1 MPVHSL
7 RLHPGVIFIASL
19 IAAALLEDRYP
30 AALGLPFPANVVIA
44 GVFMALFA
52 ATLFWGIW
60 ALNHAKTPSEPNQ
73 EPTAIVTFGPFRYS
87 RNPMYL
93 SLVIMGIAWACLVSS
108 GWFLVSTAAVFLLLN
123 FVVIPREE
131 TALTRRF
138 PQEFA
143 EWSVRTRRWL

>member
-1 MPVHSL
+1 M
-7 RLHPGVIFIASL
+7 RLHPGVIFLAGL
-19 IAAALLEDRYP
+19 IAAALLEDSYP
-30 AALGLPFPANVVIA
+30 APLHLPFPVRSVIA
-44 GVFMALFA
+44 GVLMALFA

-60 ALNHAKTPSEPNQ
+60 ALNQANTPSEPNQ
-73 EPTAIVTFGPFRYS
+73 EPTAIVTGGPFRYS

-93 SLVIMGIAWACLVSS
+93 SLIIMGVAWACLVSS
-108 GWFLVSTAAVFLLLN
+108 GWFLASTAAVFLLLN

-138 PQEFA
+138 PQAFA